1 VARKYR
7 KPEKIPRKTRLPK
20 GELINRAVKLTDAGL
35 KLIRGR
41 SSPSDQRHRRRCARI
56 PPSGVLDRDPGGR
69 I

>member
-1 VARKYR
+1 
-7 KPEKIPRKTRLPK
+7 LPK

-41 SSPSDQRHRRRCARI
+41 SSPSDQRHRQRCART